1 MANSDGDWMSWRL
14 WFNIARN
21 VKSLPGCW
29 SVGGECEFN
38 RGKALLLILS
48 IYRPFPPSS
57 LSSCIF
63 LLSTFSTIYL
73 SLVNHPSSVVC
84 HFQRTTINPGLR
96 NSLAHHLILCVRT
109 THFLLL
115 PKNKSQCLLHSTAR
129 HAVAVSVS
137 PRQPTHN
144 YHHQRHSHRR
154 RRTEGE

>member
-1 MANSDGDWMSWRL
+1 MNANLIEESSP
-14 WFNIARN
+14 FNF
-21 VKSLPGCW
+21 VDLSFFVLLHHFLPVFSSFPLSLP
-29 SVGGECEFN
+29 F
-38 RGKALLLILS
+38 
-48 IYRPFPPSS
+48 IY
-57 LSSCIF
+57 
-63 LLSTFSTIYL
+63 

-84 HFQRTTINPGLR
+84 HFLRTTINPGLR

-137 PRQPTHN
+137 PRQPSHN
-144 YHHQRHSHRR
+144 YHHQRHSQRRR